1 VDAMRSRFG
10 GAWRHWPITI
20 SSNPRESAECTPVSK
35 HPSTRFDH
43 LRAMR
48 EAQFARNEA
57 LKKQADKM
65 HALVQ
70 SPEAEESS
78 QPAEPETPK
87 EPETD
92 VKPKR
97 AAAPR
102 KAADKAAPKK
112 VAKKAKA
119 TKKAKT
125 AKSKK

>member
-1 VDAMRSRFG
+1 MRSRFG

-20 SSNPRESAECTPVSK
+20 SSNPRESAEFTPVSK

-70 SPEAEESS
+70 STEAEESP

-87 EPETD
+87 EPETA

-97 AAAPR
+97 AAAQK
-102 KAADKAAPKK
+102 KAAEKAAPKKAAKTAK

-119 TKKAKT
+119 A

>member
-1 VDAMRSRFG
+1 LADHDKLHPG
-10 GAWRHWPITI
+10 
-20 SSNPRESAECTPVSK
+20 ESAEFTPVSK

-70 SPEAEESS
+70 APEAEESS
-78 QPAEPETPK
+78 QPAEPESPK
-87 EPETD
+87 EPETA

-97 AAAPR
+97 AAAPG
-102 KAADKAAPKK
+102 KAAEKAAPKK
-112 VAKKAKA
+112 AAKKAKV
-119 TKKAKT
+119 TKKVKT